1 MSAVEEALTQ
11 ITIVTRTESDL
22 SAPICVIWCAS
33 TANKTNELKSVHHA
47 N

>member
-1 MSAVEEALTQ
+1 MYADSDAFGRFA
-11 ITIVTRTESDL
+11 IFTRMASDL